1 MEHTPQTN
9 TKIKWTRKNDHF
21 GQQHCC
27 AANRAESV
35 TEAQECGLV
44 TRRGP
49 HEAEDTAHPM
59 TQVPRGLLWAVCLL
73 PTEHHSSST
82 TNGLLIPFESSF
94 QSCFLHSSYKQLRG
108 QIHLWWVWA
117 VWLTSAQSI
126 KFSFVF
132 AVNCVRLPG
141 HKHVDLQNSHRSH
154 VAPAAHRL
162 GSLNT
167 PWPHTSSKAG
177 TGAAPGD
184 GPTYPEGRAA
194 AAQRPTPPEGPEP
207 QDHGHGHHR
216 LRNP

>member
-1 MEHTPQTN
+1 MTISASNTAAQQTELRASQRPRN
-9 TKIKWTRKNDHF
+9 VGWWPGGALMRLRTQRTLWHRSPAASC
-21 GQQHCC
+21 GQCVCC
-27 AANRAESV
+27 
-35 TEAQECGLV
+35 
-44 TRRGP
+44 P
-49 HEAEDTAHPM
+49 P
-59 TQVPRGLLWAVCLL
+59 
-73 PTEHHSSST
+73 ST
-82 TNGLLIPFESSF
+82 TAAQLQTG
-94 QSCFLHSSYKQLRG
+94 FLFPLSHLFRAAFYTVATNSWEG
-108 QIHLWWVWA
+108 TIHLWWVWA

-141 HKHVDLQNSHRSH
+141 HKHVDLQNSHRSQ

-167 PWPHTSSKAG
+167 PWPHASSKAG